1 MYDRCIQLHLLFDS
15 FRHISCFIVVL
26 YLNCLNCLCANL
38 AYGLPELNK
47 LTYLLTYLL
56 TNSVHVVIILY
67 VTGRLN
73 GSLDEVRVVRLADK

>member
-26 YLNCLNCLCANL
+26 YLNCLCANL

-47 LTYLLTYLL
+47 LTYLLTYLQ
-56 TNSVHVVIILY
+56 TAS
-67 VTGRLN
+67 T
-73 GSLDEVRVVRLADK
+73 S